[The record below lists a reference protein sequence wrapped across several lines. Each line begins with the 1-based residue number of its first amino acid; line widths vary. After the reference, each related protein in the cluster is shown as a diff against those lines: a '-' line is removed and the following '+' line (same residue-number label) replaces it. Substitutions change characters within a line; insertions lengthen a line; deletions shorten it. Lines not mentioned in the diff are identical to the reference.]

1 MQLWP
6 LTRGDV
12 RPLLSLLLLGAA
24 VALGELFLRPDLFF
38 HKGFLLGDASV
49 NLYVADRLLE
59 GDRLYQDVFYHYGPL
74 PIYLYAAAAWP
85 FVNTMVTSG
94 GLLLVLSLLHV
105 ALVYPLLRR
114 WLSTTPAA
122 WVTALGVL
130 PHVLLPGSR
139 SVDFTF
145 SPYIPL
151 ERCCLTAL
159 ALVWTLP

>member
-24 VALGELFLRPDLFF
+24 VGLGELFLRPDLFF

-74 PIYLYAAAAWP
+74 PIYLHAAVSCLFA
-85 FVNTMVTSG
+85 NTM
-94 GLLLVLSLLHV
+94 
-105 ALVYPLLRR
+105 
-114 WLSTTPAA
+114 
-122 WVTALGVL
+122 
-130 PHVLLPGSR
+130 
-139 SVDFTF
+139 FT
-145 SPYIPL
+145 YAGQL
-151 ERCCLTAL
+151 L
-159 ALVWTLP
+159 ALRVR